1 NRLYMVETVVSS
13 TGAKADHR
21 LAVKASEIEQI
32 ARTLATELQV
42 RNIAPSSAVSEST
55 RRWLRAVAEDL
66 RTHNGQPRSPG
77 TTMIVPGDRQPPIVH
92 VLAHAMNQHLGNI
105 GRTVFFTQPVEA
117 QPAIQMGET
126 PGNRA
131 ETDVVERIE
140 SLRELV
146 EEMEAGRVEV
156 LLILGGNPV
165 FTA

>member
-1 NRLYMVETVVSS
+1 
-13 TGAKADHR
+13 
-21 LAVKASEIEQI
+21 
-32 ARTLATELQV
+32 
-42 RNIAPSSAVSEST
+42 
-55 RRWLRAVAEDL
+55 RAVAEDL

-77 TTMIVPGDRQPPIVH
+77 TTTIVPGDRQPPIVH

-105 GRTVFFTQPVEA
+105 GRTVLFTQPVEA

-165 FTA
+165 FTAPADFNFTQRMQRVPLRVHLGLFQDETSRQCHWHLPETHYLEAWGDTRSYEGTVS